1 MVVEVRWHGFF
12 FQRVVWF
19 LVLFCGFVGSC
30 GGTFFS
36 VDVLSAE
43 GKGTAAATL
52 QSLAVNPENKVT
64 IVGAGAVPLLDA
76 LRANGTARG
85 RRKAAGALANL
96 VS

>member
-1 MVVEVRWHGFF
+1 MARVF

-43 GKGTAAATL
+43 GKG
-52 QSLAVNPENKVT
+52 SECS
-64 IVGAGAVPLLDA
+64 
-76 LRANGTARG
+76 GTV
-85 RRKAAGALANL
+85 ANL
-96 VS
+96 FANSGGKLSLKFEVLKKLSGQTKSGL